1 MASTGRT
8 GKIQTVLG
16 LIEPDELGIT
26 LTHEHAL
33 IDLSC
38 YFVMPE
44 EATERWYV
52 DKPVTMEVL
61 AHVSPKWV
69 NNKDDQLL
77 VDEKHQTEE
86 IYKYYLA
93 GGNSFVD
100 TTSIGIG
107 RDPLALARMSRATGL
122 NIIMGASHYVPVSYP
137 D

>member
-1 MASTGRT
+1 MKSEMS

-52 DKPVTMEVL
+52 DKPVTMEIL
-61 AHVSPKWV
+61 AHISPKWV
-69 NNKDDQLL
+69 NNKDDQ
-77 VDEKHQTEE
+77 Q
-86 IYKYYLA
+86 KYYR
-93 GGNSFVD
+93 NI
-100 TTSIGIG
+100 SI
-107 RDPLALARMSRATGL
+107 L
-122 NIIMGASHYVPVSYP
+122 
-137 D
+137 

>member
-52 DKPVTMEVL
+52 DKPVT
-61 AHVSPKWV
+61 
-69 NNKDDQLL
+69 
-77 VDEKHQTEE
+77 T
-86 IYKYYLA
+86 
-93 GGNSFVD
+93 
-100 TTSIGIG
+100 
-107 RDPLALARMSRATGL
+107 
-122 NIIMGASHYVPVSYP
+122 VSYTHLTLP
-137 D
+137 TSDLV